1 MSISSFRQN
10 LFAAVGTAV
19 LAVGASGSALASGC
33 GFLPVTFV
41 ECPSNLKPS
50 QAAFCGIWGEA
61 KWGGVIPHCLVVEN
75 VAPDGSAKIV
85 YAWGAVPKW
94 NMHDPGYSRY
104 DARIERDVLKTSFNT
119 YRGWVELEYRFVDG
133 TLRGKYNRRGKDTL
147 ITLRRFGE

>member
-1 MSISSFRQN
+1 MSISPFRRS
-10 LFAAVGTAV
+10 LLAAVGAAV

-85 YAWGAVPKW
+85 YAWGAVP
-94 NMHDPGYSRY
+94 S
-104 DARIERDVLKTSFNT
+104 ARPSPNRAGPNGICTIPATRDTMLA
-119 YRGWVELEYRFVDG
+119 
-133 TLRGKYNRRGKDTL
+133 LRET
-147 ITLRRFGE
+147 F

>member
-61 KWGGVIPHCLVVEN
+61 KWSDVLPHCLVVEK
-75 VAPDGSAKIV
+75 VAPDGSAKVV
-85 YAWGAVPKW
+85 YAWGTASQW
-94 NMHDPGYSRY
+94 RINDPGSNRY
-104 DARIERDVLKTSFNT
+104 DARIEGSLLKFSLQNYGRWVDV
-119 YRGWVELEYRFVDG
+119 EYRLVDG
-133 TLRGKYNRRGKDTL
+133 KLDGKYIHGRGTET

>member
-1 MSISSFRQN
+1 MSISPFRRS
-10 LFAAVGTAV
+10 LLAAVGAAV

-50 QAAFCGIWGEA
+50 QAA
-61 KWGGVIPHCLVVEN
+61 
-75 VAPDGSAKIV
+75 IV